1 MYGIK
6 DNHLVLVDQNRY
18 QDSKDISIYLIDS
31 DTKDLDVDYF
41 DDYFQDNHERVKF
54 CKAEEHFRYLS
65 GTIVIPIK
73 NQFPDQHKFAFCI
86 KENLLLLIDD
96 DHLLAEILERLSQIK
111 FYNAVTPGRFLAD
124 IIEIIIEKDLDY
136 LELLESKITMI
147 EDEVLDNKIT
157 DFNLKMT
164 VLKRETLVYFNFYNQ
179 LVDMLE
185 TLREDLNDR
194 FNIKDRKY
202 FNSIMQ
208 RCSRLQANT
217 QLIRD
222 YSKQVTEEYQMTI
235 DLHLNSVMKILT
247 VVTSVLMPL
256 TLITGWYGMNFKSM
270 PELEWKY
277 GYLMVFVISAVVLVA
292 CLWWSK
298 KKKFI

>member
-1 MYGIK
+1 
-6 DNHLVLVDQNRY
+6 
-18 QDSKDISIYLIDS
+18 
-31 DTKDLDVDYF
+31 
-41 DDYFQDNHERVKF
+41 
-54 CKAEEHFRYLS
+54 
-65 GTIVIPIK
+65 
-73 NQFPDQHKFAFCI
+73 
-86 KENLLLLIDD
+86 
-96 DHLLAEILERLSQIK
+96 
-111 FYNAVTPGRFLAD
+111 
-124 IIEIIIEKDLDY
+124 
-136 LELLESKITMI
+136 MI